1 MIYKPRG
8 RAGEY
13 ADQAA
18 NLYLGCSHH
27 CHYCYGARVLHMS
40 QEEFD
45 NPKPKKDV
53 LERLE
58 QSAHA
63 LDKRGQ
69 HVQVLLSFVCDDYQ
83 PLDAETNITRNAIEI
98 LHKYG
103 HNFCIL
109 TKGGTRAL
117 RDIDLYRPGDT
128 FACTLTCLEV
138 KDSLRWEP
146 GAATPADRLVA
157 LETFHLEN
165 IDTWVSL
172 EPVINPTWTLRLI
185 KLTANWVN
193 KYKVGKLNY
202 QGSLPP
208 DLQEEVKGVN
218 WKQFAWNVEDL
229 LVSLSKD
236 YMLKEDLLKLK
247 ERQ

>member
-1 MIYKPRG
+1 MIYKPKG

-13 ADQAA
+13 ADWAA

-27 CHYCYGARVLHMS
+27 CRYCYGARVLKMT

-63 LDKRGQ
+63 MDKRGQ

-103 HNFCIL
+103 HNFCVL

-117 RDIDLYRPGDT
+117 RDIDKEAFDEL
-128 FACTLTCLEV
+128 
-138 KDSLRWEP
+138 
-146 GAATPADRLVA
+146 
-157 LETFHLEN
+157 
-165 IDTWVSL
+165 
-172 EPVINPTWTLRLI
+172 INHARRHASAGSN
-185 KLTANWVN
+185 TANPNPFEPIVMSILVEHE
-193 KYKVGKLNY
+193 KTIRKLR
-202 QGSLPP
+202 
-208 DLQEEVKGVN
+208 EH
-218 WKQFAWNVEDL
+218 VER
-229 LVSLSKD
+229 
-236 YMLKEDLLKLK
+236 EHN
-247 ERQ
+247 